1 MPIKHIS
8 TIFKE
13 LIICIIL
20 GTAPLIISWYHGGQ
34 SAITAMIKSLQTTG
48 FVLNYALVLF
58 LFYFAVVIVRRLILM
73 KTQNIKSFVMFLE
86 SIFSQV
92 GNGLQG
98 IFRISTGIAIALPVI
113 WFFIERATFQIKM
126 ALICFGWGILL
137 LFVCCLLSYIHYWLD
152 GKLTE
157 KT

>member
-1 MPIKHIS
+1 
-8 TIFKE
+8 
-13 LIICIIL
+13 
-20 GTAPLIISWYHGGQ
+20 
-34 SAITAMIKSLQTTG
+34 MIKSLQTTG
-48 FVLNYALVLF
+48 FALTYASVLF
-58 LFYFAVVIVRRLILM
+58 FFYIPVVIVRRLILM
-73 KTQNIKSFVMFLE
+73 KTQNIKTFVMFLE

-126 ALICFGWGILL
+126 ALNCFGWGILL
-137 LFVCCLLSYIHYWLD
+137 LFVCCLFSYIHNCLAD
-152 GKLTE
+152 KLTE